1 MLARRPRRGRG
12 SRGARAAW
20 CWDRPPVLGSCWDDP
35 LQNRVSAGG
44 SSALWIPVQ
53 RVRSMRRTPECAQAG
68 ESAPAAARFSKWMT
82 IAATVVTISSAPQQT
97 KLIRPVMSQ

>member
-12 SRGARAAW
+12 SRSARTAW

-53 RVRSMRRTPECAQAG
+53 RVVVCVLHVIYMVKRAGRKRSDAIEPDLFDVTVLDGC
-68 ESAPAAARFSKWMT
+68 WM
-82 IAATVVTISSAPQQT
+82 S
-97 KLIRPVMSQ
+97 